1 MRLPL
6 IDPDKLTVEQRP
18 FYDDMQAEIAKNFQG
33 FKSSGAK
40 GALIGPFN
48 PWLHEPQFGKPIWEL
63 TKAISARPPAA
74 AGARGGDPGHRRQ
87 VPRGL

>member
-6 IDPDKLTVEQRP
+6 IDPDKLTSEQRP

-40 GALIGPFN
+40 GASNSGT
-48 PWLHEPQFGKPIWEL
+48 E
-63 TKAISARPPAA
+63 
-74 AGARGGDPGHRRQ
+74 AGSNFIACPGA
-87 VPRGL
+87 